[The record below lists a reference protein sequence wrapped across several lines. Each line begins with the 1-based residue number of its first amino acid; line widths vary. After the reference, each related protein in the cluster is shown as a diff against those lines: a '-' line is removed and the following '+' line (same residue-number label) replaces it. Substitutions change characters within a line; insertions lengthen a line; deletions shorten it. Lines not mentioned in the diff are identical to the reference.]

1 MAQVIMLLQWVAK
14 REKLNLP
21 PSPPK
26 LPMIGNLHQLGRLPH
41 RSFRAL
47 SAKYGPLMLLHFG
60 KTPTLIVSSAEV
72 AREIMKT
79 HDVAFSGRPQTR
91 AADVFFYGCVDVA
104 FCPYGEYWR
113 QAKKICVLEILSQK
127 RVQAFQF
134 VREEE
139 VANMVEKV
147 RLSCISGAAVDLSD
161 TFLTVSNN
169 IISRSTLGRVYVNEG
184 SDENFGGLSR
194 KVIDLIASFCFK
206 DMFHFLG
213 WVDTL
218 TGLVAGLKNTSRAL
232 HDFLDKVID
241 EHESLINNDES
252 HMKDMVD
259 ILLDL
264 QKNGALG
271 IDLTRENIKA
281 ILMVS
286 LSLSCPTLL

>member
-1 MAQVIMLLQWVAK
+1 MD
-14 REKLNLP
+14 
-21 PSPPK
+21 
-26 LPMIGNLHQLGRLPH
+26 
-41 RSFRAL
+41 AL
-47 SAKYGPLMLLHFG
+47 TLHFV
-60 KTPTLIVSSAEV
+60 PMVSTGDK
-72 AREIMKT
+72 RRR
-79 HDVAFSGRPQTR
+79 F
-91 AADVFFYGCVDVA
+91 VFLKF
-104 FCPYGEYWR
+104 
-113 QAKKICVLEILSQK
+113 LSQK

-139 VANMVEKV
+139 VTNMVEKV
-147 RLSCISGAAVDLSD
+147 RLSCLNGAAVDLSD

-194 KVIDLIASFCFK
+194 KVIDLLASFCFK
-206 DMFHFLG
+206 DTFHFLG
-213 WVDTL
+213 WMDTL

-232 HDFLDKVID
+232 HDFLDKVIE
-241 EHESLINNDES
+241 EHESLMNNDES

-281 ILMVS
+281 ILMDMFVGGTDTTAAAMEWTMAE
-286 LSLSCPTLL
+286 LVKNPTVMKKAQGE